1 MKESWRERLNIS
13 RIAINAPRLTIA
25 FWLAVAMAGILAFS
39 SLKYALFPDISFPVV
54 IINAQADLATA
65 ITTEQQLTK
74 PLENPLFSLPG
85 RRDISSTT
93 SAGQSVISIFFKIGT
108 NLDKA
113 TAAVKQAISQVPL
126 PSQATT
132 EVIPVDLN
140 ESATVTYAL
149 VSEQKTLEELSQIA
163 QDNLIPPLKALP
175 GTAKV
180 NLLGQGTVREDNPY
194 KGLTR
199 PLPTL
204 VRFNGQEAIAVQV
217 IKKGAANS
225 LDLAAQAEKLVK
237 DIAQK
242 LPDVK
247 IILAETQAEYIR
259 AALQGTID
267 DLLLAVLLSVLVIL
281 IFLGSFAATI
291 ISALV
296 IPLSLLGTFIIMAI
310 YGFNLETLTLLA
322 LALVI
327 GIVVDDAIVDVE
339 NISRL
344 IDAGET
350 PKNAALKGTREIGL
364 AVTASTLTI
373 VAVFIPVAFMG
384 GAVGQ
389 FFQPFGLTVS
399 AAVIFSLLI
408 ARTLSP
414 VLAVYWLKPQSQ
426 AKMTKQKRPIENAYR
441 RLLNWSLRHR
451 LLVIAIAL
459 ITFLAGIALI
469 PFISRGFIPR
479 LDRGEFNLVYTSPLP
494 KITQISPP
502 FGLAQLALSQAEGG
516 KNKPTAKSSSDSFA
530 WISQLAS
537 SPESFLLRRTIRDGS
552 KLEAPILQDGE
563 VESTFLIAGLRGE
576 PNRGKIHVTLKG
588 DRKSHTSAV
597 QQRIRQ
603 ILPPIRGVNVSIEDI
618 PFVQTEAEKPIQI
631 AIKSDNL
638 QLLRDSAEKLRV
650 EAAKIAGLKDI
661 SLSSR
666 LNERGD
672 FLAIERLNGQ
682 QAIFLSANLSPDL
695 GLEDAAIKI
704 EAIPL
709 PEGITLQRWGTS
721 SQSSDVLGSFGRTLI
736 LATILMLGV
745 LWLLFRRLLET
756 IVIALCLPLAIVG
769 AMLGLLVT
777 GSEFSMISLIGF
789 IFLLGLL
796 DKNAVLLLDY
806 TNQLRQQGWSREEA
820 VLETGMIR
828 LRPILMT
835 TCSTI
840 LGMIPIALGLG
851 TGAELRQP
859 MAMVIVGGLV
869 TSSLLSLIV
878 VPVLYLSL
886 EDVWNQIKAWKK

>member
-1 MKESWRERLNIS
+1 
-13 RIAINAPRLTIA
+13 
-25 FWLAVAMAGILAFS
+25 
-39 SLKYALFPDISFPVV
+39 
-54 IINAQADLATA
+54 
-65 ITTEQQLTK
+65 
-74 PLENPLFSLPG
+74 
-85 RRDISSTT
+85 
-93 SAGQSVISIFFKIGT
+93 
-108 NLDKA
+108 
-113 TAAVKQAISQVPL
+113 
-126 PSQATT
+126 
-132 EVIPVDLN
+132 
-140 ESATVTYAL
+140 
-149 VSEQKTLEELSQIA
+149 
-163 QDNLIPPLKALP
+163 
-175 GTAKV
+175 
-180 NLLGQGTVREDNPY
+180 
-194 KGLTR
+194 
-199 PLPTL
+199 
-204 VRFNGQEAIAVQV
+204 
-217 IKKGAANS
+217 
-225 LDLAAQAEKLVK
+225 
-237 DIAQK
+237 
-242 LPDVK
+242 
-247 IILAETQAEYIR
+247 
-259 AALQGTID
+259 
-267 DLLLAVLLSVLVIL
+267 
-281 IFLGSFAATI
+281 
-291 ISALV
+291 
-296 IPLSLLGTFIIMAI
+296 
-310 YGFNLETLTLLA
+310 
-322 LALVI
+322 
-327 GIVVDDAIVDVE
+327 
-339 NISRL
+339 
-344 IDAGET
+344 
-350 PKNAALKGTREIGL
+350 
-364 AVTASTLTI
+364 
-373 VAVFIPVAFMG
+373 
-384 GAVGQ
+384 
-389 FFQPFGLTVS
+389 
-399 AAVIFSLLI
+399 
-408 ARTLSP
+408 
-414 VLAVYWLKPQSQ
+414 
-426 AKMTKQKRPIENAYR
+426 
-441 RLLNWSLRHR
+441 
-451 LLVIAIAL
+451 
-459 ITFLAGIALI
+459 
-469 PFISRGFIPR
+469 
-479 LDRGEFNLVYTSPLP
+479 
-494 KITQISPP
+494 
-502 FGLAQLALSQAEGG
+502 
-516 KNKPTAKSSSDSFA
+516 
-530 WISQLAS
+530 
-537 SPESFLLRRTIRDGS
+537 LRRTIRDGS

-563 VESTFLIAGLRGE
+563 VESTFMIAGLRGE
-576 PNRGKIHVTLKG
+576 PNRGKIHVTLKS

-650 EAAKIAGLKDI
+650 EAAKISGLKDI

-704 EAIPL
+704 EGIPL

-806 TNQLRQQGWSREEA
+806 TNQLRQQGWSREQA

-886 EDVWNQIKAWKK
+886 EDVWNQIKAGQK

>member
-1 MKESWRERLNIS
+1 MKNSWRERLNIS

-54 IINAQADLATA
+54 VINAAADLPTA
-65 ITTEQQLTK
+65 VTTEQQLTK
-74 PLENPLFSLPG
+74 PLESPLFSIPG
-85 RRDISSTT
+85 SRNISSTT
-93 SAGQSVISIFFKIGT
+93 SPGQSVISVFFKIGT
-108 NLDKA
+108 NLEKA
-113 TAAVKQAISQVPL
+113 TAGVKQAISQVSL
-126 PSQATT
+126 PPQATT

-149 VSEQKTLEELSQIA
+149 QSETKTLEELSQIA
-163 QDNLIPPLKALP
+163 QDNLITPLKALK
-175 GTAKV
+175 GVSKV
-180 NLLGQGTVREDNPY
+180 NSLGQGTVNEDSSN
-194 KGLTR
+194 KSLTR
-199 PLPTL
+199 KFPTL
-204 VRFNGQEAIAVQV
+204 VRFNGQEAIALAV
-217 IKKGAANS
+217 IKKGDANT
-225 LDLAAQAEKLVK
+225 LEVVAQAEKLVQ

-247 IILAETQAEYIR
+247 IILAETQAKYIS

-267 DLLLAVLLSVLVIL
+267 DLLLAVMLSVVVMFP
-281 IFLGSFAATI
+281 FLRSFAATL

-296 IPLSLLGTFIIMAI
+296 IPLSLLGTFIIMAL

-350 PKNAALKGTREIGL
+350 PKNAAIKGTSEIGL

-414 VLAVYWLKPQSQ
+414 VLAVYWLKPQSRE
-426 AKMTKQKRPIENAYR
+426 KMTKQKRPIENAYG
-441 RLLNWSLRHR
+441 RLLNWSLHHR
-451 LLVIAIAL
+451 LLVITIAI
-459 ITFLAGIALI
+459 ITFFAGIALI

-479 LDRGEFNLVYTSPLP
+479 LDRGEFNVVYTSPLP
-494 KITQISPP
+494 KITQISP
-502 FGLAQLALSQAEGG
+502 
-516 KNKPTAKSSSDSFA
+516 NKPTPKSSSDSFA

-537 SPESFLLRRTIRDGS
+537 SPESFLVRRTIRDGS
-552 KLEAPILQDGE
+552 KLEAPILQDAE
-563 VESTFLIAGLRGE
+563 VESTFTIAGLRGE
-576 PNRGKIHVTLKG
+576 PNRGKIHVKLKS
-588 DRKSHTSAV
+588 DRQSHTSEL
-597 QQRIRQ
+597 QERIRQ
-603 ILPPIRGVNVSIEDI
+603 ILPKIKGVNVSVEDI

-631 AIKSDNL
+631 AIKSNDFK
-638 QLLRDSAEKLRV
+638 LLRDSAVKLQA
-650 EAAKIAGLKDI
+650 EAAKISGLKDV
-661 SLSSR
+661 SLSAR
-666 LNERGD
+666 LNENGD
-672 FLAIERLNGQ
+672 FLAIERLDGQ
-682 QAIFLSANLSPDL
+682 NAIFLSANLSQDL

-709 PEGITLQRWGTS
+709 PEGVILQRWGTS

-769 AMLGLLVT
+769 AMLGLLAT
-777 GSEFSMISLIGF
+777 GSDFSMISLIGF

-796 DKNAVLLLDY
+796 NKNAVLLMDY
-806 TNQLRQQGWSREEA
+806 TNQLRQQGWQREEA
-820 VLETGMIR
+820 VLKTGMVR

-835 TCSTI
+835 TSSTI

-878 VPVLYLSL
+878 VPVLYLTL
-886 EDVWNQIKAWKK
+886 EDIWNRIKARKE

>member
-25 FWLAVAMAGILAFS
+25 FWLAVAVAGILAFS

-85 RRDISSTT
+85 CRDVSSTT
-93 SAGQSVISIFFKIGT
+93 GPGQSVISVFFKIGT

-113 TAAVKQAISQVPL
+113 TAAVKQTISQVPL
-126 PSQATT
+126 PPQATT

-140 ESATVTYAL
+140 ESATVTYTL

-180 NLLGQGTVREDNPY
+180 NLLGQGTVREDNPH
-194 KGLTR
+194 KSLTR

-217 IKKGAANS
+217 IKQGAANS
-225 LDLAAQAEKLVK
+225 LDLVAEAEKLVK

-281 IFLGSFAATI
+281 IFLGSFAATV

-414 VLAVYWLKPQSQ
+414 VLALYWLKPQSQ
-426 AKMTKQKRPIENAYR
+426 AKMTKQKRPIENTYR

-494 KITQISPP
+494 KITQISP
-502 FGLAQLALSQAEGG
+502 
-516 KNKPTAKSSSDSFA
+516 NKPTAKSSSDSFA

-563 VESTFLIAGLRGE
+563 VESTFMIAGLRGE
-576 PNRGKIHVTLKG
+576 PNRGKIHVKLKG

-603 ILPPIRGVNVSIEDI
+603 ILPTIRGVNVSVEDI

-631 AIKSDNL
+631 AIKSD
-638 QLLRDSAEKLRV
+638 
-650 EAAKIAGLKDI
+650 
-661 SLSSR
+661 
-666 LNERGD
+666 
-672 FLAIERLNGQ
+672 
-682 QAIFLSANLSPDL
+682 L

-704 EAIPL
+704 EGIPL

-777 GSEFSMISLIGF
+777 GSEFSIISLIGF

-806 TNQLRQQGWSREEA
+806 TNQLRQQGWSREQA

-840 LGMIPIALGLG
+840 LGMIPLALGLG

-886 EDVWNQIKAWKK
+886 EDVWNQIKAGQK

>member
-1 MKESWRERLNIS
+1 MKRSWRERLNIS

-25 FWLAVAMAGILAFS
+25 LWLGVAMAGILAFS

-54 IINAQADLATA
+54 VINAEANLPTA
-65 ITTEQQLTK
+65 VITEKQLTQ
-74 PLENPLFSLPG
+74 PLETPLFSIPG

-93 SAGQSVISIFFKIGT
+93 SPGQSFISVFFKIGT
-108 NLDKA
+108 NLETA
-113 TAAVKQAISQVPL
+113 TAGVKQAISQVSL
-126 PSQATT
+126 PPQATK

-140 ESATVTYAL
+140 ESATITYAL
-149 VSEQKTLEELSQIA
+149 LSENKTLEELSQIA
-163 QDNLIPPLKALP
+163 ENNLIPPLKTLK
-175 GTAKV
+175 GIAKV
-180 NLLGQGTVREDNPY
+180 NLLGQGTVNKDNQH
-194 KGLTR
+194 KSLTR
-199 PLPTL
+199 QFSTL
-204 VRFNGQEAIAVQV
+204 ARFHGQEAIAVQV
-217 IKKGAANS
+217 IKKGDANT
-225 LDLAAQAEKLVK
+225 LEVVAQTEKLVK

-247 IILAETQAEYIR
+247 IILAETQAKYIS

-267 DLLLAVLLSVLVIL
+267 DLLLAVMLSVVVMFP
-281 IFLGSFAATI
+281 FLRSFSATL

-344 IDAGET
+344 IDQGET
-350 PKNAALKGTREIGL
+350 PRDAAIKGTSEIGL

-373 VAVFIPVAFMG
+373 VAVFVPVALMG

-389 FFQPFGLTVS
+389 FFQPFGLTIS
-399 AAVIFSLLI
+399 AAVIFSLLV

-426 AKMTKQKRPIENAYR
+426 IKMTKQKRPIEDAYG
-441 RLLNWSLRHR
+441 RLLRWSLRHR
-451 LLVIAIAL
+451 LLVITIAL
-459 ITFLAGIALI
+459 ITFIAGLVLI

-494 KITQISPP
+494 KITQINP
-502 FGLAQLALSQAEGG
+502 
-516 KNKPTAKSSSDSFA
+516 NKPTPKSSSDGFD
-530 WISQLAS
+530 WISQLAR
-537 SPESFLLRRTIRDGS
+537 SPESFLLRRTIRDGI
-552 KLEAPILQDGE
+552 KLEAPILQDAA

-576 PNRGKIHVTLKG
+576 SNRGKIHVKLKNN
-588 DRKSHTSAV
+588 RQSHTSAV
-597 QQRIRQ
+597 QERIRQ
-603 ILPPIRGVNVSIEDI
+603 VLPTIKGVSVSVEDI

-631 AIKSDNL
+631 AIKSNDV

-650 EAAKIAGLKDI
+650 EAAKIQGLKDI
-661 SLSSR
+661 SLSSK
-666 LNERGD
+666 LNDQGD
-672 FLAIERLNGQ
+672 FLALERLNGQ
-682 QAIFLSANLSPDL
+682 NTIFLSANLSPEL

-709 PEGITLQRWGTS
+709 SQGVTLQRWGTS
-721 SQSSDVLGSFGRTLI
+721 SQSSDVLVSFGRTLI

-745 LWLLFRRLLET
+745 LWLLFGRLLET
-756 IVIALCLPLAIVG
+756 IVIALCLPLSIIG

-777 GSEFSMISLIGF
+777 GSEFSIISLIGF

-796 DKNAVLLLDY
+796 NKNAVLLMDY
-806 TNQLRQQGWSREEA
+806 TNQLRQKGWNREEA
-820 VLETGMIR
+820 VLETGMVR

-835 TCSTI
+835 TSSTI

-878 VPVLYLSL
+878 VPVLYLTL
-886 EDVWNQIKAWKK
+886 EDIWNKTKTRLSS

>member
-25 FWLAVAMAGILAFS
+25 FWLAVAVAGILAFS

-85 RRDISSTT
+85 CRDVSSTT
-93 SAGQSVISIFFKIGT
+93 APGQSVISVFFKIGT

-126 PSQATT
+126 PPQATT

-140 ESATVTYAL
+140 ESATVTYGL
-149 VSEQKTLEELSQIA
+149 VSEQKNLEELSQIA

-180 NLLGQGTVREDNPY
+180 NLLGQGTVREDNPH
-194 KGLTR
+194 KSLTR

-225 LDLAAQAEKLVK
+225 LYLAAQAEKLVK

-414 VLAVYWLKPQSQ
+414 VLAVYWLKPQSR

-459 ITFLAGIALI
+459 ITFFAGIALI

-494 KITQISPP
+494 KITQISP
-502 FGLAQLALSQAEGG
+502 
-516 KNKPTAKSSSDSFA
+516 NKPTAKSSTDSFA

-563 VESTFLIAGLRGE
+563 VESTFMIAGLRGE

-603 ILPPIRGVNVSIEDI
+603 ILPTIRGVNVSVEDI

-704 EAIPL
+704 EGIPL

-886 EDVWNQIKAWKK
+886 EDVWNQIKAGQK

>member
-1 MKESWRERLNIS
+1 
-13 RIAINAPRLTIA
+13 
-25 FWLAVAMAGILAFS
+25 LAFS

-93 SAGQSVISIFFKIGT
+93 SPGQSVISIFFKIGT

-126 PSQATT
+126 PPQATT

-149 VSEQKTLEELSQIA
+149 VPAPFGLAQGKLSQVEGSEQKTLEELSQIA

-180 NLLGQGTVREDNPY
+180 NLLGQGTVREDNPH
-194 KGLTR
+194 KSLTR

-459 ITFLAGIALI
+459 ITFFAGIALI

-502 FGLAQLALSQAEGG
+502 FGLAQG

-530 WISQLAS
+530 WISQLTS

-552 KLEAPILQDGE
+552 KLEAPILRDGE

-704 EAIPL
+704 EGIPL

>member
-1 MKESWRERLNIS
+1 
-13 RIAINAPRLTIA
+13 
-25 FWLAVAMAGILAFS
+25 
-39 SLKYALFPDISFPVV
+39 
-54 IINAQADLATA
+54 AQGKL
-65 ITTEQQLTK
+65 
-74 PLENPLFSLPG
+74 
-85 RRDISSTT
+85 
-93 SAGQSVISIFFKIGT
+93 
-108 NLDKA
+108 
-113 TAAVKQAISQVPL
+113 SQV
-126 PSQATT
+126 
-132 EVIPVDLN
+132 EG
-140 ESATVTYAL
+140 
-149 VSEQKTLEELSQIA
+149 SEQKTLEELIQIA

-180 NLLGQGTVREDNPY
+180 NLLGQGTVREDNPH
-194 KGLTR
+194 KSLTR

-237 DIAQK
+237 DVAQK

-344 IDAGET
+344 INAGET

-399 AAVIFSLLI
+399 AAVIFSLLV

-502 FGLAQLALSQAEGG
+502 FGLAQG

-563 VESTFLIAGLRGE
+563 VESTFMIAGLRGE
-576 PNRGKIHVTLKG
+576 PNRGKIHVTLKS

-603 ILPPIRGVNVSIEDI
+603 ILPTIRGVNVSVEDI

-631 AIKSDNL
+631 AIKSDDFK
-638 QLLRDSAEKLRV
+638 LLRDSAEKLRV

>member
-1 MKESWRERLNIS
+1 MKESWRESLNIS

-25 FWLAVAMAGILAFS
+25 FWLAVAVAGILAFS

-93 SAGQSVISIFFKIGT
+93 APGQSVISIFFKIGT

-113 TAAVKQAISQVPL
+113 TAAVKQAISQVSL

-180 NLLGQGTVREDNPY
+180 NLLGQGTVREDNPH
-194 KGLTR
+194 KSLTR

-225 LDLAAQAEKLVK
+225 LDLAAQAEKRVK

-426 AKMTKQKRPIENAYR
+426 AKMTKQKRPIENAYG

-502 FGLAQLALSQAEGG
+502 FGLAQG

-563 VESTFLIAGLRGE
+563 VESTFMIAGLRGE
-576 PNRGKIHVTLKG
+576 PNRGKIHVTLKS

-603 ILPPIRGVNVSIEDI
+603 ILPPIRGVNVSVEDI

-631 AIKSDNL
+631 AIKSNDL

-704 EAIPL
+704 EGIPL

-840 LGMIPIALGLG
+840 LGMIPLALGLG

-886 EDVWNQIKAWKK
+886 EDVWNQIKAGQK

>member
-25 FWLAVAMAGILAFS
+25 FWLAVAVAGILAFS

-85 RRDISSTT
+85 CRDVSSTT
-93 SAGQSVISIFFKIGT
+93 GPGQSVISVFFKIGT

-113 TAAVKQAISQVPL
+113 TAAVKQTISQVPL
-126 PSQATT
+126 PPQATT

-140 ESATVTYAL
+140 ESATVTYTL

-180 NLLGQGTVREDNPY
+180 NLLGQGTVREDNPH
-194 KGLTR
+194 KSLTR

-217 IKKGAANS
+217 IKQGAANS
-225 LDLAAQAEKLVK
+225 LDLVAEAEKLVK

-281 IFLGSFAATI
+281 IFLGSFAATV

-414 VLAVYWLKPQSQ
+414 VLALYWLKPQSQ
-426 AKMTKQKRPIENAYR
+426 AKMTKQKRPIENTYR

-479 LDRGEFNLVYTSPLP
+479 LDRGEFN
-494 KITQISPP
+494 
-502 FGLAQLALSQAEGG
+502 
-516 KNKPTAKSSSDSFA
+516 KSSSDSFA

-563 VESTFLIAGLRGE
+563 VESTFMIAGLRGE
-576 PNRGKIHVTLKG
+576 PNRGKIHVKLKG

-603 ILPPIRGVNVSIEDI
+603 ILPTIRGVNVSVEDI

-631 AIKSDNL
+631 AIKSDDFK
-638 QLLRDSAEKLRV
+638 LLRDSAEKLRV

-672 FLAIERLNGQ
+672 FLAIERLNSQ

-704 EAIPL
+704 EGIPL

-777 GSEFSMISLIGF
+777 GSEFSIISLIGF

-806 TNQLRQQGWSREEA
+806 TNQLRQQGWSREQA

-840 LGMIPIALGLG
+840 LGMIPLALGLG

-886 EDVWNQIKAWKK
+886 EDVWNQIKAGQK

>member
-1 MKESWRERLNIS
+1 M
-13 RIAINAPRLTIA
+13 
-25 FWLAVAMAGILAFS
+25 
-39 SLKYALFPDISFPVV
+39 
-54 IINAQADLATA
+54 
-65 ITTEQQLTK
+65 
-74 PLENPLFSLPG
+74 
-85 RRDISSTT
+85 
-93 SAGQSVISIFFKIGT
+93 
-108 NLDKA
+108 
-113 TAAVKQAISQVPL
+113 
-126 PSQATT
+126 
-132 EVIPVDLN
+132 
-140 ESATVTYAL
+140 
-149 VSEQKTLEELSQIA
+149 
-163 QDNLIPPLKALP
+163 
-175 GTAKV
+175 
-180 NLLGQGTVREDNPY
+180 
-194 KGLTR
+194 
-199 PLPTL
+199 
-204 VRFNGQEAIAVQV
+204 
-217 IKKGAANS
+217 
-225 LDLAAQAEKLVK
+225 
-237 DIAQK
+237 
-242 LPDVK
+242 
-247 IILAETQAEYIR
+247 
-259 AALQGTID
+259 
-267 DLLLAVLLSVLVIL
+267 
-281 IFLGSFAATI
+281 
-291 ISALV
+291 
-296 IPLSLLGTFIIMAI
+296 
-310 YGFNLETLTLLA
+310 
-322 LALVI
+322 
-327 GIVVDDAIVDVE
+327 
-339 NISRL
+339 
-344 IDAGET
+344 
-350 PKNAALKGTREIGL
+350 
-364 AVTASTLTI
+364 
-373 VAVFIPVAFMG
+373 
-384 GAVGQ
+384 
-389 FFQPFGLTVS
+389 
-399 AAVIFSLLI
+399 
-408 ARTLSP
+408 
-414 VLAVYWLKPQSQ
+414 
-426 AKMTKQKRPIENAYR
+426 
-441 RLLNWSLRHR
+441 
-451 LLVIAIAL
+451 
-459 ITFLAGIALI
+459 
-469 PFISRGFIPR
+469 
-479 LDRGEFNLVYTSPLP
+479 
-494 KITQISPP
+494 
-502 FGLAQLALSQAEGG
+502 
-516 KNKPTAKSSSDSFA
+516 
-530 WISQLAS
+530 
-537 SPESFLLRRTIRDGS
+537 
-552 KLEAPILQDGE
+552 
-563 VESTFLIAGLRGE
+563 ESTFLIAGLRGE
-576 PNRGKIHVTLKG
+576 PNRGKFHVTLKS

-603 ILPPIRGVNVSIEDI
+603 ILPPIRGVNVSVEDI

-631 AIKSDNL
+631 AIKSNDL

-682 QAIFLSANLSPDL
+682 QAIFLSANLSLDL

-886 EDVWNQIKAWKK
+886 EDVWNRIKAGQK